1 MTSNTEFEYDLGV
14 VGLGYVGLP
23 LAVESSN
30 QGLKVIGY
38 DINPERVEMIN
49 NGISPIEDI
58 LNDEL
63 SNALNNFHSTLD
75 SELLSKCQNI
85 VISVPTPLTDY
96 QPDLSF
102 VINAAKTVGEN
113 LVKNQVIIL
122 ESTTYPGTTIEVL
135 IPNLENTS
143 KLKAGEDFFVGY
155 SPERIDPGNKV
166 WKFKNTP
173 KVVSGINDISTEKI
187 QSFYES
193 IIDNT
198 VLVKGTKEAE
208 MVKLLENT
216 YRHVNIALI
225 NELAMLCKM
234 LDIDIWEVVNAAK
247 TKPFGFESFKPGPG
261 VGGHCIPVDPEYLSF
276 KTRQIGKPVR
286 FVELAQEINNSM
298 PAYVVGQISEI
309 LNKNGKIL
317 NNSKILLMG
326 VAYKN
331 DISDMRESPAIDIT
345 ELLLEKK
352 VDVSYFDPFV
362 KEFSVFGKEINK
374 EDEINSFDNYDMLLV
389 LTPHSNFSD
398 IDFSKIKTIIF
409 SIKGFF
415 GPLSNTKRV
424 KTRILYPYTSS
435 FPNEDSGS
443 VEY

>member
-1 MTSNTEFEYDLGV
+1 MTTNSEFEYDLGV

-23 LAVESSN
+23 LAVEASI
-30 QGLKVIGY
+30 QGLSVIGY
-38 DINPERVEMIN
+38 DINSERVEMIN

-58 LNDEL
+58 SNDEL
-63 SNALNNFHSTLD
+63 SNALEKFFSTLD
-75 SELLSKCQNI
+75 GKLLSKCQNI

-96 QPDLSF
+96 QPDLSY
-102 VINAAKTVGEN
+102 VISAAKTVGNN
-113 LVKNQVIIL
+113 LVKNQVVIL

-135 IPNLENTS
+135 IPNLESTS

-173 KVVSGINDISTEKI
+173 KVISGINDISTDKI

-193 IIDNT
+193 IIETT

-362 KEFSVFGKEINK
+362 KEFSVFGKAINK

-409 SIKGFF
+409 D
-415 GPLSNTKRV
+415 T
-424 KTRILYPYTSS
+424 T
-435 FPNEDSGS
+435 GS
-443 VEY
+443 DFIQSTERL

>member
-1 MTSNTEFEYDLGV
+1 MTSNAEFEYDLGV

-23 LAVESSN
+23 LAVESSK

-75 SELLSKCQNI
+75 SKLLSKCQNI

-187 QSFYES
+187 KSFYES
-193 IIDNT
+193 IIENI

-362 KEFSVFGKEINK
+362 KEFSVLGKAINK

-409 SIKGFF
+409 D
-415 GPLSNTKRV
+415 T
-424 KTRILYPYTSS
+424 T
-435 FPNEDSGS
+435 GS
-443 VEY
+443 DFIQSTERL

>member
-1 MTSNTEFEYDLGV
+1 MVSNTEFKYDLGV

-23 LAVESSN
+23 LAVEAATSS
-30 QGLKVIGY
+30 LKVIGF
-38 DINPERVEMIN
+38 DINSERVEMIN
-49 NGISPIEDI
+49 NGHSPIEDI
-58 LNDEL
+58 SNEEL
-63 SNALNNFHSTLD
+63 SQSLQNFHSTID
-75 SELLSKCQNI
+75 SKDLSQCRNI

-96 QPDLSF
+96 QPDLSY

-113 LVKNQVIIL
+113 LVKNQVVIL
-122 ESTTYPGTTIEVL
+122 ESTTYPGTTVEVL
-135 IPNLENTS
+135 IPNLEKMS
-143 KLKAGEDFFVGY
+143 GLKAGEDFFVGY
-155 SPERIDPGNKV
+155 SPERIDPGNEV

-173 KVVSGINDISTEKI
+173 KVISGINNVSTEKI

-193 IIDNT
+193 IIDET

-298 PAYVVGQISEI
+298 PLYVVNQVNEI
-309 LNKNGKIL
+309 LNKNKIIL
-317 NNSKILLMG
+317 NSSKILLMG
-326 VAYKN
+326 VAYKK
-331 DISDMRESPAIDIT
+331 DISDMRESPAIDIA
-345 ELLLEKK
+345 ELLLDKDVDISYYDPYVEEFK
-352 VDVSYFDPFV
+352 VS
-362 KEFSVFGKEINK
+362 GHIINR
-374 EDEINSFDNYDMLLV
+374 EVDTNSFEDYDMLLV
-389 LTPHSNFSD
+389 LTPHSNFAQL
-398 IDFSKIKTIIF
+398 DFNNLKTIIF
-409 SIKGFF
+409 DTTGSDFIN
-415 GPLSNTKRV
+415 STE
-424 KTRILYPYTSS
+424 RI
-435 FPNEDSGS
+435 
-443 VEY
+443 

>member
-1 MTSNTEFEYDLGV
+1 MTSNSEFEYDLGV

-23 LAVESSN
+23 LAVEASI
-30 QGLKVIGY
+30 QGLSVIGY
-38 DINPERVEMIN
+38 DINSERVEMIN

-58 LNDEL
+58 SNDEL
-63 SNALNNFHSTLD
+63 SNALEKFFSTLD
-75 SELLSKCQNI
+75 GKLLSKCQNI

-96 QPDLSF
+96 QPDLSY
-102 VINAAKTVGEN
+102 VISAAKTVGNN
-113 LVKNQVIIL
+113 LVKNQVVIL

-135 IPNLENTS
+135 IPNLESTS

-173 KVVSGINDISTEKI
+173 KVISGINDISTDKI

-193 IIDNT
+193 IIETT

-309 LNKNGKIL
+309 LNKNGKLL

-326 VAYKN
+326 VAYKK
-331 DISDMRESPAIDIT
+331 DISDMRESPAIDVT

-362 KEFSVFGKEINK
+362 KEFSVFGKKINK
-374 EDEINSFDNYDMLLV
+374 EDEISSFDNYDMLLV

-398 IDFSKIKTIIF
+398 IDFSKLKTIIF
-409 SIKGFF
+409 DTTGSDFIE
-415 GPLSNTKRV
+415 STE
-424 KTRILYPYTSS
+424 RI
-435 FPNEDSGS
+435 
-443 VEY
+443 

>member
-1 MTSNTEFEYDLGV
+1 MTSNSEFEYDLGV

-23 LAVESSN
+23 LAVEASI
-30 QGLKVIGY
+30 QGLSVIGY
-38 DINPERVEMIN
+38 DINSERVEMIN

-58 LNDEL
+58 SNDEL
-63 SNALNNFHSTLD
+63 SNALEKFFSTLD
-75 SELLSKCQNI
+75 GKLLSKCQNI

-96 QPDLSF
+96 QPDLSY
-102 VINAAKTVGEN
+102 VISAAKTVGNN
-113 LVKNQVIIL
+113 LVKNQVVIL

-135 IPNLENTS
+135 IPNLESTS

-173 KVVSGINDISTEKI
+173 KVISGINDISTDKI

-193 IIDNT
+193 IIETT

-309 LNKNGKIL
+309 LNKNGKLL

-326 VAYKN
+326 VAYKK
-331 DISDMRESPAIDIT
+331 DISDMRESPAIDVT

-398 IDFSKIKTIIF
+398 IDFSKLKTIIF
-409 SIKGFF
+409 DTTGSDFIQ
-415 GPLSNTKRV
+415 STE
-424 KTRILYPYTSS
+424 RI
-435 FPNEDSGS
+435 
-443 VEY
+443 

>member
-1 MTSNTEFEYDLGV
+1 MVNNTEFIYDLGV

-23 LAVESSN
+23 LAVEAAN
-30 QGLKVIGY
+30 CGLKVLGF
-38 DINPERVEMIN
+38 DINPERVQLISD
-49 NGISPIEDI
+49 GHSPIEDI
-58 LNDEL
+58 SNEELSKSQQNFHATTESKEL
-63 SNALNNFHSTLD
+63 SNC
-75 SELLSKCQNI
+75 KNI

-96 QPDLSF
+96 QPDLSY

-113 LVKNQVIIL
+113 LVKNQVVIL
-122 ESTTYPGTTIEVL
+122 ESTTYPGTTTEVL
-135 IPNLENTS
+135 IPNLENIS
-143 KLKAGEDFFVGY
+143 GMKAGDDFFVGY
-155 SPERIDPGNKV
+155 SPERIDPGNEV

-173 KVVSGINDISTEKI
+173 KVISGINDISTQKI

-193 IIDNT
+193 IIDET

-298 PAYVVGQISEI
+298 PLYVVNQVSEI
-309 LNKNGKIL
+309 LNNNKMIL

-326 VAYKN
+326 VAYKK
-331 DISDMRESPAIDIT
+331 DISDMRESPAIDIA
-345 ELLLEKK
+345 ELLLDKD
-352 VDVSYFDPFV
+352 VDVSYYDPYV
-362 KEFSVFGKEINK
+362 EEFKVSDYKVNREV
-374 EDEINSFDNYDMLLV
+374 DTNSFEDYDMLLV
-389 LTPHSNFSD
+389 LTPHSNFAQL
-398 IDFSKIKTIIF
+398 DFNNLKTIIF
-409 SIKGFF
+409 DTTGSDFIN
-415 GPLSNTKRV
+415 STE
-424 KTRILYPYTSS
+424 RI
-435 FPNEDSGS
+435 
-443 VEY
+443 

>member
-1 MTSNTEFEYDLGV
+1 MVNNTEFIYDLGV

-23 LAVESSN
+23 LAVEAANS
-30 QGLKVIGY
+30 GLKVLGY
-38 DINPERVEMIN
+38 DINPERVQLISD
-49 NGISPIEDI
+49 GHSPIEDI
-58 LNDEL
+58 SNDEL
-63 SNALNNFHSTLD
+63 SKSQQNFHATTESK
-75 SELLSKCQNI
+75 ELSNCKNI

-96 QPDLSF
+96 QPDLSY

-113 LVKNQVIIL
+113 LVENQVIIL

-135 IPNLENTS
+135 IPNLENIS
-143 KLKAGEDFFVGY
+143 GLKAGDDFFVGY
-155 SPERIDPGNKV
+155 SPERIDPGNEV
-166 WKFKNTP
+166 WKFRNTP
-173 KVVSGINDISTEKI
+173 KVISGINDISTQKI

-193 IIDNT
+193 IIDET

-298 PAYVVGQISEI
+298 PLYVVNQVNEI
-309 LNKNGKIL
+309 LNKNKIIL
-317 NNSKILLMG
+317 NSSKILLMG
-326 VAYKN
+326 VAYKK
-331 DISDMRESPAIDIT
+331 DISDMRESPAIDIA
-345 ELLLEKK
+345 ELLLDKDVDISYYDPYVEEFK
-352 VDVSYFDPFV
+352 VS
-362 KEFSVFGKEINK
+362 GHIINR
-374 EDEINSFDNYDMLLV
+374 EVDTNSFEDYDMLLV
-389 LTPHSNFSD
+389 LTPHSNFAQL
-398 IDFSKIKTIIF
+398 DFNNLKTIIF
-409 SIKGFF
+409 DTTGSDFIN
-415 GPLSNTKRV
+415 STE
-424 KTRILYPYTSS
+424 RI
-435 FPNEDSGS
+435 
-443 VEY
+443 

>member
-1 MTSNTEFEYDLGV
+1 MTTNSEFEYDLGV

-23 LAVESSN
+23 LAVEASI
-30 QGLKVIGY
+30 QGLSVIGY
-38 DINPERVEMIN
+38 DINSERVEMIN

-58 LNDEL
+58 SNDEL
-63 SNALNNFHSTLD
+63 SNALEKFFSTLD
-75 SELLSKCQNI
+75 GKLLSKCQNI

-96 QPDLSF
+96 QPDLSY
-102 VINAAKTVGEN
+102 VISAAKTVGNN
-113 LVKNQVIIL
+113 LVKNQVVIL

-135 IPNLENTS
+135 IPNLESTS

-173 KVVSGINDISTEKI
+173 KVISGINDISTDKI

-193 IIDNT
+193 IIETT

-309 LNKNGKIL
+309 LNKNGKLL

-326 VAYKN
+326 VAYKK
-331 DISDMRESPAIDIT
+331 DISDMRESPAIDVT

-374 EDEINSFDNYDMLLV
+374 EDEINSFDNYDLLLV

-398 IDFSKIKTIIF
+398 IDFSKLKTIIF
-409 SIKGFF
+409 DTTGSDFIQ
-415 GPLSNTKRV
+415 STE
-424 KTRILYPYTSS
+424 RI
-435 FPNEDSGS
+435 
-443 VEY
+443 

>member
-1 MTSNTEFEYDLGV
+1 MTTNTEFEYDLGV

-49 NGISPIEDI
+49 DGISPIEDI

-143 KLKAGEDFFVGY
+143 QLKAGEDFFVGY

-187 QSFYES
+187 KSFYES
-193 IIDNT
+193 IIENI

-326 VAYKN
+326 VAYKK

-362 KEFSVFGKEINK
+362 KKFSVFGKAINK

-398 IDFSKIKTIIF
+398 IDFAKIKTIIF
-409 SIKGFF
+409 D
-415 GPLSNTKRV
+415 T
-424 KTRILYPYTSS
+424 T
-435 FPNEDSGS
+435 GS
-443 VEY
+443 DFIQSTERL

>member
-1 MTSNTEFEYDLGV
+1 MKKKKNIIGLI
-14 VGLGYVGLP
+14 GLGYVGLP
-23 LAVESSN
+23 LLILINKKQKVYGFDIDQRKIDLIKNNKSYISDISNKEIRQIKKDRIFNMKDNLKNISSCN
-30 QGLKVIGY
+30 YI
-38 DINPERVEMIN
+38 
-49 NGISPIEDI
+49 I
-58 LNDEL
+58 LCL
-63 SNALNNFHSTLD
+63 
-75 SELLSKCQNI
+75 
-85 VISVPTPLTDY
+85 PTPLRKNN
-96 QPDLSF
+96 PDMSY
-102 VINAAKTVGEN
+102 IKNALKAIFPY
-113 LVKNQVIIL
+113 LVKNQTIIL
-122 ESTTYPGTTIEVL
+122 ESSVYPGATEEIFL
-135 IPNLENTS
+135 KKINS
-143 KLKAGEDFFVGY
+143 KFKIGKNFFLTY

-166 WKFKNTP
+166 WKFRNTP

-193 IIDNT
+193 IIENT

-362 KEFSVFGKEINK
+362 KEFSVSGNEINK
-374 EDEINSFDNYDMLLV
+374 EDETNSFDSYDMLLV

-398 IDFSKIKTIIF
+398 IDFTKIKTIIF
-409 SIKGFF
+409 D
-415 GPLSNTKRV
+415 T
-424 KTRILYPYTSS
+424 T
-435 FPNEDSGS
+435 GS
-443 VEY
+443 DFIQSTERL

>member
-1 MTSNTEFEYDLGV
+1 MASNTEFEYDLGV

-30 QGLKVIGY
+30 QGLKVVGY

-63 SNALNNFHSTLD
+63 SNSLDNFHSTLD

-102 VINAAKTVGEN
+102 VINAAQTVGEN

-166 WKFKNTP
+166 WKFRNTP

-193 IIDNT
+193 IIENI

-276 KTRQIGKPVR
+276 KTRQVGKPVR

-345 ELLLEKK
+345 ELLLDKK

-362 KEFSVFGKEINK
+362 KEFSVFGKAINK
-374 EDEINSFDNYDMLLV
+374 EDEINSFDSYDMLLV
-389 LTPHSNFSD
+389 LTPHSTFSD
-398 IDFSKIKTIIF
+398 IDFTKIKTIIF
-409 SIKGFF
+409 D
-415 GPLSNTKRV
+415 T
-424 KTRILYPYTSS
+424 T
-435 FPNEDSGS
+435 GS
-443 VEY
+443 DFIQSTERL

>member
-1 MTSNTEFEYDLGV
+1 MVSNTEFKYDLGV

-23 LAVESSN
+23 LAVEAATSS
-30 QGLKVIGY
+30 LKVLGF
-38 DINPERVEMIN
+38 DINSERVEMIN
-49 NGISPIEDI
+49 NGHSPIEDI
-58 LNDEL
+58 SNEEL
-63 SNALNNFHSTLD
+63 SQSLQNFHSTID
-75 SELLSKCQNI
+75 SKDLSQCRNI

-96 QPDLSF
+96 QPDLSY

-113 LVKNQVIIL
+113 LVKNQVVIL
-122 ESTTYPGTTIEVL
+122 ESTTYPGTTVEVL
-135 IPNLENTS
+135 IPNLEKMS
-143 KLKAGEDFFVGY
+143 GLKAGEDFFVGY
-155 SPERIDPGNKV
+155 SPERIDPGNEV

-173 KVVSGINDISTEKI
+173 KVISGINNVSTEKI

-193 IIDNT
+193 IIDET

-298 PAYVVGQISEI
+298 PLYVVNQVNEI
-309 LNKNGKIL
+309 LNKNKIIL
-317 NNSKILLMG
+317 NSSKILLMG
-326 VAYKN
+326 VAYKK
-331 DISDMRESPAIDIT
+331 DISDMRESPAIDIA
-345 ELLLEKK
+345 ELLLDKDVDISYYDPYVEEFK
-352 VDVSYFDPFV
+352 VSGHIVNREVDT
-362 KEFSVFGKEINK
+362 
-374 EDEINSFDNYDMLLV
+374 NSFKDYDMLLV
-389 LTPHSNFSD
+389 LTPHSNFAQLD
-398 IDFSKIKTIIF
+398 LNNLKTIIF
-409 SIKGFF
+409 DTTGSDFIN
-415 GPLSNTKRV
+415 STE
-424 KTRILYPYTSS
+424 RI
-435 FPNEDSGS
+435 
-443 VEY
+443 

>member
-1 MTSNTEFEYDLGV
+1 MTSNSEFEYDLGV

-23 LAVESSN
+23 LAVEASI
-30 QGLKVIGY
+30 QGLSVIGY
-38 DINPERVEMIN
+38 DINSERVEMIN

-58 LNDEL
+58 SNDEL
-63 SNALNNFHSTLD
+63 SNALEKFFSTLD
-75 SELLSKCQNI
+75 GKLLSKCQNI

-96 QPDLSF
+96 QPDLSY
-102 VINAAKTVGEN
+102 VISAAKTVGNN
-113 LVKNQVIIL
+113 LVKNQVVIL

-135 IPNLENTS
+135 IPNLESTS

-173 KVVSGINDISTEKI
+173 KVISGINDISTDKI

-193 IIDNT
+193 IIETT

-309 LNKNGKIL
+309 LNKNGKLL

-326 VAYKN
+326 VAYKK
-331 DISDMRESPAIDIT
+331 DISDMRESPAIDVT

-352 VDVSYFDPFV
+352 ADVSYFDPFV
-362 KEFSVFGKEINK
+362 KEFSVFGKKINK

-398 IDFSKIKTIIF
+398 IDFSKLKTIIF
-409 SIKGFF
+409 DTTGSDFIQ
-415 GPLSNTKRV
+415 STE
-424 KTRILYPYTSS
+424 RI
-435 FPNEDSGS
+435 
-443 VEY
+443 

>member
-1 MTSNTEFEYDLGV
+1 MVSNTEFKYDLGV

-23 LAVESSN
+23 LAVEAATSS
-30 QGLKVIGY
+30 LKVIGF
-38 DINPERVEMIN
+38 DINSERVEMIN
-49 NGISPIEDI
+49 NGHSPIEDI
-58 LNDEL
+58 SNEEL
-63 SNALNNFHSTLD
+63 SQSLQNFHSTID
-75 SELLSKCQNI
+75 SKDLSQCRNI

-96 QPDLSF
+96 QPDLSY

-113 LVKNQVIIL
+113 LVKNQVVIL
-122 ESTTYPGTTIEVL
+122 ESTTYPGTTVEVL
-135 IPNLENTS
+135 IPNLEKMS
-143 KLKAGEDFFVGY
+143 GLKAGEDFFVGY
-155 SPERIDPGNKV
+155 SPERIDPGNEV

-173 KVVSGINDISTEKI
+173 KVISGINNVSTEKI

-193 IIDNT
+193 IIDET

-298 PAYVVGQISEI
+298 PLYVVNQVNEI
-309 LNKNGKIL
+309 LNKNKIIL
-317 NNSKILLMG
+317 NSSKILLMG
-326 VAYKN
+326 VAYKK
-331 DISDMRESPAIDIT
+331 DISDMRESPAIDIA
-345 ELLLEKK
+345 ELLLDKDVDISYYDPYVEEFK
-352 VDVSYFDPFV
+352 VS
-362 KEFSVFGKEINK
+362 GHIINR
-374 EDEINSFDNYDMLLV
+374 EVDTNSFEDYDMLLV
-389 LTPHSNFSD
+389 LTPHSNFAKL
-398 IDFSKIKTIIF
+398 DFNNLKTIIF
-409 SIKGFF
+409 DTTGSDFIN
-415 GPLSNTKRV
+415 STE
-424 KTRILYPYTSS
+424 RI
-435 FPNEDSGS
+435 
-443 VEY
+443 

>member
-1 MTSNTEFEYDLGV
+1 MTINTEFEYDLGV

-58 LNDEL
+58 SNDEL
-63 SNALNNFHSTLD
+63 TNALNNFHSTLD

-198 VLVKGTKEAE
+198 VLVRGTKEAE

-362 KEFSVFGKEINK
+362 NEFSVYGKAINK

-409 SIKGFF
+409 D
-415 GPLSNTKRV
+415 T
-424 KTRILYPYTSS
+424 T
-435 FPNEDSGS
+435 GS
-443 VEY
+443 DFIQSTERL

>member
-1 MTSNTEFEYDLGV
+1 MTTNSEFEYDLGV

-23 LAVESSN
+23 LAVEASI
-30 QGLKVIGY
+30 QGLSVIGY
-38 DINPERVEMIN
+38 DINSERVEMIN

-58 LNDEL
+58 SNDEL
-63 SNALNNFHSTLD
+63 SNALEKFFSTLD
-75 SELLSKCQNI
+75 GKLLSKCQNI

-96 QPDLSF
+96 QPDLSY
-102 VINAAKTVGEN
+102 VISAAKTVGNN
-113 LVKNQVIIL
+113 LVKNQVVIL

-135 IPNLENTS
+135 IPNLESIS

-173 KVVSGINDISTEKI
+173 KVISGINDISTDKI

-193 IIDNT
+193 IIETT

-309 LNKNGKIL
+309 LNKNGKLL

-326 VAYKN
+326 VAYKK
-331 DISDMRESPAIDIT
+331 DISDMRESPAIDVT

-398 IDFSKIKTIIF
+398 IDFSKLKTIIF
-409 SIKGFF
+409 DTTGSDFIQ
-415 GPLSNTKRV
+415 STE
-424 KTRILYPYTSS
+424 RI
-435 FPNEDSGS
+435 
-443 VEY
+443 